1 MLLANII
8 PNYRQFQDLML
19 QYIVKRFLLGL
30 FTVWVITVIAWV
42 IIELPPGDF
51 VTYYVDVL
59 LRENADSPLGRQMAE
74 TLREQLGYNLP
85 TYVRYGKWMW
95 NMLQG
100 DLGKSLV
107 YEPLP
112 VTEVIGERLLLTVIL
127 AVTTALLAWGLAIPI
142 GIYSA
147 VRQHSPEDYVFTF
160 VGFLGLAVPDFL
172 LALWLLWI
180 SFSYFG
186 QNVGGL
192 FSLEYLNAPWSLGRL
207 LDLLSHLWIACLVVG
222 TAGTASLIRV
232 MRANL
237 LDELQKPY
245 VITARAKGMR
255 EWKVVLKYPVRVAIN
270 PLIST
275 LGYLL
280 PYLISGSI
288 IVSVVLN
295 LPTEGPLLL
304 KALFNEDLFVSAAIV
319 LILGTMTV
327 IGTFISDILL
337 AVVDPRIRLTR

>member
-1 MLLANII
+1 MV
-8 PNYRQFQDLML
+8 
-19 QYIVKRFLLGL
+19 QYIFKRLLLGL
-30 FTVWVITVIAWV
+30 LSIWVITIIAWV

-74 TLREQLGYNLP
+74 TLREQLGWDKPSY
-85 TYVRYGKWMW
+85 YRYGKWMW
-95 NMLQG
+95 NMMQG

-112 VTEVIGERLLLTVIL
+112 VTAVIGERLL
-127 AVTTALLAWGLAIPI
+127 TTAILAWGLAIPI

-147 VRQHSPEDYVFTF
+147 VRQRSPEDYLFTF

-180 SFSYFG
+180 SFAVFNQS
-186 QNVGGL
+186 VGGL
-192 FSLEYLNAPWSLGRL
+192 FSPDYLNAPWSFGRFI
-207 LDLLSHLWIACLVVG
+207 DLLSHLWIACLVVG

-237 LDELQKPY
+237 LDELNKPY
-245 VITARAKGMR
+245 VTTAIAKGLH
-255 EWKVVLKYPVRVAIN
+255 EWKVIIKYPVRLAIN

-327 IGTFISDILL
+327 IGTFLSDILL

>member
-1 MLLANII
+1 MV
-8 PNYRQFQDLML
+8 
-19 QYIVKRFLLGL
+19 QYIFKRLLLGL
-30 FTVWVITVIAWV
+30 LTIWVITIIAWV

-74 TLREQLGYNLP
+74 TLREQLGWDKPSY
-85 TYVRYGKWMW
+85 YRYGKWMW
-95 NMLQG
+95 NMMQG

-112 VTEVIGERLLLTVIL
+112 VTAVIGERLLMTVIL
-127 AVTTALLAWGLAIPI
+127 AVTTAILAWGLAIPI

-147 VRQHSPEDYVFTF
+147 VRQRSPEDYLFTF

-180 SFSYFG
+180 SFAVFNQS
-186 QNVGGL
+186 VGGL
-192 FSLEYLNAPWSLGRL
+192 FSPDYLNAPWSLGRFI
-207 LDLLSHLWIACLVVG
+207 DLLSHLWIACLVVG

-237 LDELQKPY
+237 LDELNKPY
-245 VITARAKGMR
+245 VTTAIAKGLH
-255 EWKVVLKYPVRVAIN
+255 EWKVIIKYPVRLAIN

-327 IGTFISDILL
+327 IGTFLSDILL